1 MNVLLDTC
9 TFIWAI
15 ADVGSLSKKA
25 TDVLAAKETAVHF
38 SPITCAEIACL
49 CEKQRLSLD
58 GHWKTW
64 FDRYVALNAWTAVDI
79 SLPIIQ
85 EAYALP
91 GEFHADPADRIIVGT
106 ARIQRM
112 AILTADRKMLD
123 YPFVETIWTE

>member
-9 TFIWAI
+9 AFIWAI
-15 ADVGSLSKKA
+15 ADVESLSKEA
-25 TDVLAAKETAVHF
+25 VDLLGSEETVVYF
-38 SPITCAEIACL
+38 SPVSCAEIACL
-49 CEKQRLSLD
+49 CQKQRLSLNE
-58 GHWKTW
+58 HWKTW

-106 ARIQRM
+106 ARFKRM
-112 AILTADRKMLD
+112 AILTADRKIID
-123 YPFVETIWTE
+123 YPFVESVWG